1 MTVTANTDED
11 WMRYALCL
19 AAKAEALGEV
29 PVGAVLVKDQQIIA
43 EGWNQMIS
51 SHDPSAHAEMV
62 AVRQA
67 GTVLQNY
74 RLLDC
79 TLYVTLEPCS
89 MCAGMLVHSRIS
101 RLVYGASDYKTG
113 AAGSIMDLVR
123 HPQLNHQLEV
133 TGGTLATECATALSA
148 FFQRRRA
155 EKKEIKQNTKLLA
168 LRQVGVES
176 TPDKRDVDGGAS
188 LY

>member
-1 MTVTANTDED
+1 MTITQLTDED
-11 WMRYALCL
+11 WMRHALHL

-29 PVGAVLVKDQQIIA
+29 PVGAVLVKDQQVLA

-67 GTVLQNY
+67 GAVLQNY

-89 MCAGMLVHSRIS
+89 MCAGMLVHSRVK

-113 AAGSIMDLVR
+113 AAGSIMDLVC
-123 HPQLNHQLEV
+123 HPKLNHQIEV
-133 TGGTLATECATALSA
+133 SAGILAEECSAMLSA
-148 FFQRRRA
+148 FFQRRRV
-155 EKKEIKQNTKLLA
+155 EKKQLKQQA
-168 LRQVGVES
+168 LRQADVES
-176 TPDKRDVDGGAS
+176 MSDKRDDDDAVS
-188 LY
+188 SC